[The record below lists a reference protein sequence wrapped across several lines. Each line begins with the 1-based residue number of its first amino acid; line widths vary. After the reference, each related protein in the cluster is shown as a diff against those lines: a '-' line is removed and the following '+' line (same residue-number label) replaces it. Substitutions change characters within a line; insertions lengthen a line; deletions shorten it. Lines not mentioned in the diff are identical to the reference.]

1 MLCVQECEDG
11 AKGAPDKTAKISLQE
26 NYNSKAG
33 DEDRRVA
40 WDQREKNNNNG
51 GVCKNEAYDQEVLGC
66 SFNQMV
72 GTGTVEPTESLCE
85 ENFVQK
91 GT

>member
-1 MLCVQECEDG
+1 MYTIVRMALKVLQTRQPEN
-11 AKGAPDKTAKISLQE
+11 QE
-26 NYNSKAG
+26 NNNSKAG
-33 DEDRRVA
+33 DGDRRVA

-85 ENFVQK
+85 EKFVQK